1 MIFVILFTKKYSN
14 SICLYKNVFLQKSI
28 PLQFVFEKDFYNIY
42 LEKNIFMNWF
52 TKDISIEFSLFAKKL
67 FFI

>member
-28 PLQFVFEKDFYNIY
+28 PLQFVFEKDFYNLY
-42 LEKNIFMNWF
+42 LEKYIFMNLF
-52 TKDISIEFSLFAKKL
+52 KKYISV
-67 FFI
+67 